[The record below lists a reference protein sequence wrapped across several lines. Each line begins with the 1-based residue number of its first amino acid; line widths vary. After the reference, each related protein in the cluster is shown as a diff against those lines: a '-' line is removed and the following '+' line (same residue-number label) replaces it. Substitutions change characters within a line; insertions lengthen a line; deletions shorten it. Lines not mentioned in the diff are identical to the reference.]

1 MYSSIVSS
9 QWLNNNLEDK
19 KIVILD
25 ASQEISEDN
34 ICIVGARYFD
44 IKNEFSDNNSEF
56 PNTFPSVTQFE
67 ENCKKLGIKNDSKI
81 VVYDNRGIFYSP
93 RVWWMFK
100 TMGHENIA
108 VLDGGLPDWMV
119 NNYETQ
125 TIFNKD
131 FKRGNFTSKFE
142 SDRIKKY
149 DFVNNN
155 SVTQKSLLVDA
166 RSEGRFNG
174 TTPDPREGI
183 RSGSIPNSINLHYAT
198 VLENNKFKSKT
209 ALTQIFSKIYAENKP
224 LVFTCGSGITACIL
238 LLASELVSE
247 QKSSVYDG
255 SWTEWATLNQK

>member
-56 PNTFPSVTQFE
+56 PNTFPSVMQFE

-108 VLDGGLPDWMV
+108 VLDGGLPDWMA

-142 SDRIKKY
+142 SDRIKNY

-183 RSGSIPNSINLHYAT
+183 LSGSIPNSINLHYAT
-198 VLENNKFKSKT
+198 VLENNKFKSKA

-247 QKSSVYDG
+247 QKTSVYDG
-255 SWTEWATLNQK
+255 AWTEWATLSQK